1 MSLFGSIQMGGS
13 TLQAMEI
20 GLQVVGN
27 NIANANT
34 PGYVR
39 QEAIFAP
46 GPVQHQGHLI
56 LGTGVQV
63 DSIVQKID
71 KFVQD
76 RLIGAHGDRAN
87 AEAQEQVYRDMETL
101 LNELSDTVDLSS
113 AFTGFF
119 NSVDEVLKDPGNAAT
134 RNLAVG
140 KGIALTENIN
150 NLQSRVADLQSQLN
164 DRVVADASEIN
175 DLAEQIRKLN
185 VQISSTEG
193 GNASASEAG
202 GLRDKRQ
209 TAVDRLSELVGITV
223 SEQASGGV
231 SGAVRGG
238 FLLFESPRAQGECGE
253 VKHNGVQRA
262 VSR

>member
-13 TLQAMEI
+13 TLQAMQI

-39 QEAIFAP
+39 QEAVFVP
-46 GPVQHQGHLI
+46 GPVQRQGNLI

-101 LNELSDTVDLSS
+101 LNELSDSVDLSS
-113 AFTGFF
+113 ALTGFF
-119 NSVDEVLKDPGNAAT
+119 NSVDEILKDPGNAAYHHHLG
-134 RNLAVG
+134 LAYLKAG
-140 KGIALTENIN
+140 RSDQARASLQLALTKNPDTATAQDVKRAI
-150 NLQSRVADLQSQLN
+150 A
-164 DRVVADASEIN
+164 EIPP
-175 DLAEQIRKLN
+175 AAR
-185 VQISSTEG
+185 
-193 GNASASEAG
+193 
-202 GLRDKRQ
+202 R
-209 TAVDRLSELVGITV
+209 
-223 SEQASGGV
+223 
-231 SGAVRGG
+231 
-238 FLLFESPRAQGECGE
+238 
-253 VKHNGVQRA
+253 
-262 VSR
+262 